1 MAEDHS
7 EFAITMRGY
16 DRLQVDQRLESLSR
30 QLVEARNEVASLDH
44 RAMTLAVQLA
54 EAQRRLRES
63 DKPTYAGLGSRIEQ
77 LLRNA
82 EEQSASILAKA
93 NREADSLLT
102 RTRTNVARLPPPWQM
117 LAGKL
122 KKYVLRQTMKPA
134 LPWLTLRT
142 VPRSW
147 FLLLSVRQTRCAP
160 PPTRRPPT

>member
-44 RAMTLAVQLA
+44 RAMTLAGQLA

-93 NREADSLLT
+93 NR
-102 RTRTNVARLPPPWQM
+102 
-117 LAGKL
+117 
-122 KKYVLRQTMKPA
+122 
-134 LPWLTLRT
+134 
-142 VPRSW
+142 
-147 FLLLSVRQTRCAP
+147 
-160 PPTRRPPT
+160 